1 MLYHNEFR
9 GLAADYPFCPFMDAS
24 IAFLPLGSAINRVPR
39 KCFLLRVVA
48 MTLGTSRQFDYV
60 AIPPFTPLRI
70 SNAQWCKKAEP
81 NYNDN
86 NCTIVWLHLFKG
98 GLTRE

>member
-48 MTLGTSRQFDYV
+48 MALGTSRQFDYV
-60 AIPPFTPLRI
+60 AIPPFE
-70 SNAQWCKKAEP
+70 KVEP

-86 NCTIVWLHLFKG
+86 ICTIVWLHLFKG